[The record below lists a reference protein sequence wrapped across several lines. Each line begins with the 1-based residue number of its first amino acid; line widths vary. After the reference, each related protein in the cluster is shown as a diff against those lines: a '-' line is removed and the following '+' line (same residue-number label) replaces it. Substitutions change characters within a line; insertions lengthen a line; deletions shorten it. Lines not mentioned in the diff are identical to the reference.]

1 MLKFLD
7 GGASTQTMSKV
18 SNRKEYR
25 IRVVTTANKA
35 NLELKEPQ
43 PLMFS
48 KIAYAIT
55 SFF

>member
-1 MLKFLD
+1 
-7 GGASTQTMSKV
+7 MSEV

-48 KIAYAIT
+48 KIAYAIA